1 MDQPNSMES
10 ILWNQIPEGISSI
23 DVRPC
28 GGDEVQIEEQMRV
41 KISTTLMP
49 QLENDIL
56 EVLKHNSSAFAWSL
70 SDMLGIDPNFL
81 CHKLALDPS
90 TKLVIQ
96 KKRKS
101 RKDKIRAIVEETRV
115 NSLANVP
122 IYQSNIKMVKLS
134 VESTW
139 TLIVLRVCK
148 YLILS

>member
-1 MDQPNSMES
+1 
-10 ILWNQIPEGISSI
+10 
-23 DVRPC
+23 
-28 GGDEVQIEEQMRV
+28 MRV

-122 IYQSNIKMVKLS
+122 IYQSFYDAKIK
-134 VESTW
+134 STQ
-139 TLIVLRVCK
+139 VLFQVQIK
-148 YLILS
+148 TKKTKIKKKAKS